1 MKKLL
6 ISLLVPALSCS
17 AIAQDQFQAQAL
29 LSFKDGGNS
38 VGWILAATDTAVRY
52 KTTEASTSFE
62 DAKLSDFSNIYLME
76 PVEFSEAM
84 DLYEGGKL
92 KEAKE
97 KFAAYKV
104 RSKPTAPLK
113 GNFHTLSAFY
123 EMECLRQL
131 EDYAAMMEILKDFF
145 KEPLTRDH
153 HLRQVEL
160 YLMWNALKA
169 ESWDQLLA
177 IANERYDE
185 DLPAYQLAQ
194 VAYCKALALEKKER
208 PLEALIEYGVA
219 MTADAG
225 ASRVIAQNAALNSLG
240 IFAADKEVKAAMD
253 AWGTE
258 DEVKGSL
265 GYNRLRQAQGI
276 AKVYESFLK
285 ADKSLPAEYSKF
297 LEFKFEP

>member
-6 ISLLVPALSCS
+6 IPLLVPALSCS
-17 AIAQDQFQAQAL
+17 AFAQETFQTKAI

-38 VGWILAATDTAVRY
+38 VAWILAGTDKAIRY
-52 KTTEASTSFE
+52 KTSEVSTSFE
-62 DAKLSDFSNIYLME
+62 DANLSQLSNIYLME
-76 PVEFSEAM
+76 PPAFSEAM
-84 DLYEGGKL
+84 DLYEGGKF

-97 KFAAYKV
+97 KFAAHKTAA
-104 RSKPTAPLK
+104 KPTAAMK

-131 EDYAAMMEILKDFF
+131 EDYEALMEILKDFF

-153 HLRQVEL
+153 HLRQLEL
-160 YLMWNALKA
+160 YIMWNAAHK

-177 IANERYDE
+177 IADERYGD

-194 VAYCKALALEKKER
+194 VAYCKGLALEKKER
-208 PLEALIEYGVA
+208 PFEALIEYGVA

-225 ASRVIAQNAALNSLG
+225 ASRLIAQNATLNSMRIL
-240 IFAADKEVKAAMD
+240 AADKEVIAAMD

-265 GYNRLRQAQGI
+265 GYNRLRQAQGL
-276 AKVYESFLK
+276 AKVYEGFLK
-285 ADKSLPAEYSKF
+285 ADKALPDAYKKF
-297 LEFKFEP
+297 LEYKFEP